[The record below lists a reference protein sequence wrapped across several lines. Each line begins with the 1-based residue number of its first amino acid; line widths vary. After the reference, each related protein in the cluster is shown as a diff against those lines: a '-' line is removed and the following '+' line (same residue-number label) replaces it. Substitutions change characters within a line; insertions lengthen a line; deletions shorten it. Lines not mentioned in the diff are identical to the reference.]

1 MSNKTNRSTKKNS
14 STARGNSVS
23 YRHTINDIMILRH
36 LKEVWLI
43 ILLALAGFFLIS
55 LGSYHPFDAG
65 WSRTSQH
72 LEIMNIAGN
81 LGAWWADLFLYF
93 FGIPAYLFPISLIS
107 CSLINF
113 FNKEFNNNLSLWG
126 IRCFGFIITL
136 LSSCSILSL
145 LEHQQI
151 FVFNWQTPISIGGI
165 LGDILSDYF
174 FEHANFWGTVL
185 ILSSCLLAGITA
197 MTGISWFNLIKLLY
211 YIVEKIILSGFKCAT
226 LGFIMFKNIFNK
238 LLSNIKRLYKKQ
250 GAIINKRKTNDK
262 DDTNNFSNIKNIISK
277 FINKLLLVLKKNN
290 DNNSKNNNYNML
302 VEKPENKFVDKIV
315 LKNNIDLQ
323 QQAARNFIKQ
333 MENNNKNNKNS
344 NIKLNTNV
352 QKIGTSTNILPNID
366 LLESSSSADLKY
378 YADNLPDASNIQAKL
393 ADFGIIV
400 KIVDIFPGPVV
411 TRVEMELAPGTKASK
426 ITTLSKD
433 LARSLSV
440 PSVRVVEVIP
450 GKTVV
455 GLEIPNKKRVLV
467 RLRDVLSSEQYVLS
481 TSCLSLALGKD
492 ISGVPIIT
500 DLSRMPHLLVAG
512 TTGSGKSVG
521 VNIML
526 LSILFKATP
535 EDVRLILID
544 PKMLELSIYDGIPHL
559 LTPVVTDMKDA
570 ANALNWC
577 VFEMERRYKL
587 MASIGVRNLSSFN
600 MKAQTAHNTRNPISH
615 PFYNPNVPE
624 NANNKKYLEKLPYIV
639 VIIDEF
645 ADMMMVVGKKV
656 EEQISRIAQKAR
668 AAGIHM
674 ILATQ
679 RPSVD
684 VITGL
689 IKANIPTR
697 IAFQVSSRI
706 DSRTILDQ
714 QGAEQL
720 LGNGD
725 LLYLPPGSGIPVRVH
740 GAFVSDE
747 EVHKVV
753 TCLKEYNKTT
763 KQAAVDLFN
772 LSKMQEISGNNLDF
786 EDCADFDPL
795 YDEAV
800 AIVTSS
806 RKASISYLQRRLKIG
821 FNRAARLIEDM
832 QKQNIVSTQS
842 NGVRE
847 VLAPPPPSSQGD

>member
-1 MSNKTNRSTKKNS
+1 MSNKTNRLNKKNS
-14 STARGNSVS
+14 AANRKNQVHS
-23 YRHTINDIMILRH
+23 YSGTNLIIFNHI
-36 LKEVWLI
+36 KEGSLI
-43 ILLALAGFFLIS
+43 ILLAISIFFLIAFF
-55 LGSYHPFDAG
+55 SYHQFDPG
-65 WSRTSQH
+65 WSRTAQH
-72 LEIMNIAGN
+72 LQISNMAGN
-81 LGAWWADLFLYF
+81 VGAWCADLFLYF
-93 FGIPAYLFPISLIS
+93 FGVSAYLFPVMFIYSAFVILVNKQFSNTILLWVVRIFGFSITVLSGCGIISLFCRYKIMIVH
-107 CSLINF
+107 LVMPV
-113 FNKEFNNNLSLWG
+113 
-126 IRCFGFIITL
+126 
-136 LSSCSILSL
+136 SS
-145 LEHQQI
+145 
-151 FVFNWQTPISIGGI
+151 GGV
-165 LGDILSDYF
+165 LGDALSDYF
-174 FEHANFWGTVL
+174 SKHANFWGAVIIL
-185 ILSSCLLAGITA
+185 IPCMLAGITA
-197 MTGISWFNLIKLLY
+197 MTGISWLNLIKIIHLLVKKTLIIIGKNVF
-211 YIVEKIILSGFKCAT
+211 YIFTSTKNCVTILLLKILE
-226 LGFIMFKNIFNK
+226 
-238 LLSNIKRLYKKQ
+238 
-250 GAIINKRKTNDK
+250 INKKRGAVISVKE
-262 DDTNNFSNIKNIISK
+262 SNKS
-277 FINKLLLVLKKNN
+277 V
-290 DNNSKNNNYNML
+290 
-302 VEKPENKFVDKIV
+302 KFVKESPV
-315 LKNNIDLQ
+315 LPIKAAAVLPQPVVPNSIDVQ
-323 QQAARNFIKQ
+323 HEAAKNFIKQ
-333 MENNNKNNKNS
+333 IKNKTSIISKNIVNKNS
-344 NIKLNTNV
+344 KLPSVN
-352 QKIGTSTNILPNID
+352 
-366 LLESSSSADLKY
+366 LLEKSSSEDLKY
-378 YADNLPDASNIQAKL
+378 YTENLPDPANIQAKL
-393 ADFGIIV
+393 ADFGISVQIAN
-400 KIVDIFPGPVV
+400 IFPGPVV
-411 TRVEMELAPGTKASK
+411 TRIEMELAPGTKASK

-455 GLEIPNKKRVLV
+455 GLEIPNKKRALV
-467 RLRDVLSSEQYVLS
+467 RLREILSSEQYIMSNSPL
-481 TSCLSLALGKD
+481 TLALGKD
-492 ISGVPIIT
+492 ISGIPVVT

-521 VNIML
+521 VNVML

-535 EDVRLILID
+535 DDVRLILID

-587 MASIGVRNLSSFN
+587 MSNIGVRNLLSFN
-600 MKAQTAHNTRNPISH
+600 HKVQAASSTRNPIMH
-615 PFYNPNVPE
+615 PFYNAAVPE
-624 NANNKKYLEKLPYIV
+624 DLQNKKYLEKLPYIV

-725 LLYLPPGSGIPVRVH
+725 LLYLPPGSGIPVRIH

-753 TCLKEYNKTT
+753 TALKESNPDGERDNF
-763 KQAAVDLFN
+763 VISLE
-772 LSKMQEISGNNLDF
+772 KMQDLSENIVGTDPCEEL
-786 EDCADFDPL
+786 DPL

-832 QKQNIVSTQS
+832 QNQNVVSNQN

-847 VLAPPPPSSQGD
+847 VLAPPPPGSSN

>member
-1 MSNKTNRSTKKNS
+1 MSNKTNRLNKKSSANNRKNQFNS
-14 STARGNSVS
+14 HSGANLAIFS
-23 YRHTINDIMILRH
+23 Y
-36 LKEVWLI
+36 LKESILI
-43 ILLALAGFFLIS
+43 ILLALGIFFLIS
-55 LGSYHPFDAG
+55 FFSYHPFDPG
-65 WSRTSQH
+65 WSRTAQH
-72 LEIMNIAGN
+72 LQIANMAGN
-81 LGAWWADLFLYF
+81 IGAWSADLFLYF
-93 FGIPAYLFPISLIS
+93 FGVLAYLFPIMLIHS
-107 CSLINF
+107 CIIILL
-113 FNKEFNNNLSLWG
+113 NKEFNNNLLLWG
-126 IRCFGFIITL
+126 IRLFGFSITL
-136 LSSCSILSL
+136 LSACGIVSL
-145 LEHQQI
+145 FCHYKIINLH
-151 FVFNWQTPISIGGI
+151 FKMPVSSGGV
-165 LGDILSDYF
+165 LGDALSDYF
-174 FEHANFWGTVL
+174 SKHANFWGAII
-185 ILSSCLLAGITA
+185 ILTPCMLAGITA
-197 MTGISWFNLIKLLY
+197 MTGISWLNFIKIINLVIKKLLT
-211 YIVEKIILSGFKCAT
+211 IVS
-226 LGFIMFKNIFNK
+226 
-238 LLSNIKRLYKKQ
+238 
-250 GAIINKRKTNDK
+250 
-262 DDTNNFSNIKNIISK
+262 KNIIYMFVSCK
-277 FINKLLLVLKKNN
+277 NIIINLYLQLNKINKKYGAVMKSSNVISPASRPQPSHSPATN
-290 DNNSKNNNYNML
+290 VVNSNS
-302 VEKPENKFVDKIV
+302 
-315 LKNNIDLQ
+315 IDVQ
-323 QQAARNFIKQ
+323 QEAARNFIKQ
-333 MENNNKNNKNS
+333 IKNKTNIVVKNINNKNS
-344 NIKLNTNV
+344 N
-352 QKIGTSTNILPNID
+352 LPAVN
-366 LLESSSSADLKY
+366 LLEKSTPEDLKY
-378 YADNLPDASNIQAKL
+378 YAENLPDSSNIQAKL
-393 ADFGIIV
+393 ADFGISVQIA
-400 KIVDIFPGPVV
+400 DIFPGPVV
-411 TRVEMELAPGTKASK
+411 TRIEMELAPGTKASK
-426 ITTLSKD
+426 ITSLSKD

-455 GLEIPNKKRVLV
+455 GLEIPNKKRALV
-467 RLRDVLSSEQYVLS
+467 RLREILSSEQYTIS
-481 TSCLSLALGKD
+481 TSPLTLALGKD
-492 ISGVPIIT
+492 ISGIPVVT

-521 VNIML
+521 VNVML

-535 EDVRLILID
+535 DDVRLILID

-587 MASIGVRNLSSFN
+587 MANIGVRNLLSFN
-600 MKAQTAHNTRNPISH
+600 HKVQSASNTRNPIMH
-615 PFYNPNVPE
+615 PFYNAAIPE
-624 NANNKKYLEKLPYIV
+624 DINNKKYLEKLPYIV

-720 LGNGD
+720 LGHGD
-725 LLYLPPGSGIPVRVH
+725 LLYLPPGSGIPVRIH

-753 TCLKEYNKTT
+753 TSLKESVPDGGKDNFVISL
-763 KQAAVDLFN
+763 A
-772 LSKMQEISGNNLDF
+772 KMQDISDNITDSDNCSEL
-786 EDCADFDPL
+786 DPL

-832 QKQNIVSTQS
+832 QSQNVVSTQN
-842 NGVRE
+842 NGIRE
-847 VLAPPPPSSQGD
+847 VLAPPPT

>member
-1 MSNKTNRSTKKNS
+1 MSNKTNRLNKKFIAGNRKKDS
-14 STARGNSVS
+14 SSK
-23 YRHTINDIMILRH
+23 TISNIVIFDH
-36 LKEVWLI
+36 LKEGSLI
-43 ILLALAGFFLIS
+43 ILLAISIFFLIAFF
-55 LGSYHPFDAG
+55 SYHPFDPG
-65 WSRTSQH
+65 WSRTAQH
-72 LEIMNIAGN
+72 VRISNMAGN
-81 LGAWWADLFLYF
+81 IGAWCADLFLYF
-93 FGIPAYLFPISLIS
+93 FGILAYFFPAMICYSCIIMLLNKKFINTPIFWVIRFFGFTISILSAAAVVSLFHRHKMIMISLIMPVS
-107 CSLINF
+107 
-113 FNKEFNNNLSLWG
+113 
-126 IRCFGFIITL
+126 
-136 LSSCSILSL
+136 
-145 LEHQQI
+145 
-151 FVFNWQTPISIGGI
+151 PGGV
-165 LGDILSDYF
+165 LGDSLSDYF
-174 FEHANFWGTVL
+174 FKHANFLGAIIIL
-185 ILSSCLLAGITA
+185 IPLMLAGITA
-197 MTGISWFNLIKLLY
+197 MTGVSWLRLITILYLL
-211 YIVEKIILSGFKCAT
+211 INKILILIA
-226 LGFIMFKNIFNK
+226 KNIFYILATTKHAAEILILKILATNK
-238 LLSNIKRLYKKQ
+238 KH
-250 GAIINKRKTNDK
+250 GAIIKESKVKDIVPNKETVLPSANLIVAKSTNFI
-262 DDTNNFSNIKNIISK
+262 DT
-277 FINKLLLVLKKNN
+277 
-290 DNNSKNNNYNML
+290 
-302 VEKPENKFVDKIV
+302 
-315 LKNNIDLQ
+315 Q
-323 QQAARNFIKQ
+323 QEAARNFVKQ
-333 MENNNKNNKNS
+333 MKNKPAIISKNINKNS
-344 NIKLNTNV
+344 NIP
-352 QKIGTSTNILPNID
+352 SID
-366 LLESSSSADLKY
+366 LLEKSSSDDLTSH
-378 YADNLPDASNIQAKL
+378 AESLPDAVNIQSKL
-393 ADFGIIV
+393 ADFAIAVQIT
-400 KIVDIFPGPVV
+400 DIFPGPVI
-411 TRVEMELAPGTKASK
+411 TRIEMQLAPGTKANK

-450 GKTVV
+450 GKSVV
-455 GLEIPNKKRVLV
+455 GLEIPNKKRALV
-467 RLRDVLSSEQYVLS
+467 RLKEILASEQYIMSASPL
-481 TSCLSLALGKD
+481 TLALGKD
-492 ISGVPIIT
+492 ISGIPVVT

-521 VNIML
+521 VNVML

-544 PKMLELSIYDGIPHL
+544 PKMLELSIYEGIPHL

-587 MASIGVRNLSSFN
+587 MSNIGVRNLLSFN
-600 MKAQTAHNTRNPISH
+600 HKVQAASSTRNPITH
-615 PFYNPNVPE
+615 PFYNSAIPE
-624 NANNKKYLEKLPYIV
+624 DTNNKKYLEKLPYIV

-725 LLYLPPGSGIPVRVH
+725 LLYLPPGSGIPVRIH

-753 TCLKEYNKTT
+753 TSLKDSAKGSESDN
-763 KQAAVDLFN
+763 FIIN
-772 LSKMQEISGNNLDF
+772 LTKMQDLSENSLSIENTNDL
-786 EDCADFDPL
+786 DPL

-832 QKQNIVSTQS
+832 ENQNVVSTQN
-842 NGVRE
+842 NGIRE
-847 VLAPPPPSSQGD
+847 VLAPPPVSN